1 MRVILVISI
10 AMLLSGCM
18 VTETIDNDSPTLV
31 RSSSSQRVGILIP
44 NSANAKYCPDAPADT
59 AKTIDGTTTAELTD
73 KLGNN
78 GKIDTKLKTAIVD
91 LAKRN
96 TTTNVLVYSLN
107 SLCFLS
113 MNGALSATEVA
124 ERFDKIL
131 AVVGG
136 IAKTDEAIAKTD
148 ETIAKADEAIAKTNE
163 AIAKTDEAIA
173 EKEKIAE
180 KIKLFNKEN
189 NR

>member
-18 VTETIDNDSPTLV
+18 VTETIDNNSPTLV

-44 NSANAKYCPDAPADT
+44 DSVNAKYCPDAPADT
-59 AKTIDGTTTAELTD
+59 AKTFDGTIAAALTD
-73 KLGNN
+73 KLGSS
-78 GKIDTKLKTAIVD
+78 ITTDASLKTAIVD

-113 MNGALSATEVA
+113 MNGVLNASEVA
-124 ERFDKIL
+124 TRFD
-131 AVVGG
+131 AVLKVVSD
-136 IAKTDEAIAKTD
+136 IAEEDKKT
-148 ETIAKADEAIAKTNE
+148 
-163 AIAKTDEAIA
+163 A
-173 EKEKIAE
+173 EKEKSEAE
-180 KIKLFNKEN
+180 LTLRKFNLRN
-189 NR
+189 NIIDR

>member
-18 VTETIDNDSPTLV
+18 VTKTIKSDSPTLV
-31 RSSSSQRVGILIP
+31 RSNSSQRVGILIP
-44 NSANAKYCPDAPADT
+44 NSVNAKYCPDAPADT
-59 AKTIDGTTTAELTD
+59 AKTIDGTVAAELTD

-78 GKIDTKLKTAIVD
+78 GEIDASLKTAIVD

-113 MNGALSATEVA
+113 MNGVLSASEVA
-124 ERFDKIL
+124 ARFD
-131 AVVGG
+131 AVLNVV
-136 IAKTDEAIAKTD
+136 E
-148 ETIAKADEAIAKTNE
+148 N
-163 AIAKTDEAIA
+163 IA
-173 EKEKIAE
+173 ETD
-180 KIKLFNKEN
+180 KEN
-189 NR
+189 AKERKIDKELELNKFKKQNNIIER

>member
-18 VTETIDNDSPTLV
+18 VTKTIENDSPTLV

-44 NSANAKYCPDAPADT
+44 NSVNAKYCPDAPADT
-59 AKTIDGTTTAELTD
+59 AKTIDGTVAAELTD
-73 KLGNN
+73 KLGNDA
-78 GKIDTKLKTAIVD
+78 KIDASLKTAIVD

-113 MNGALSATEVA
+113 MNGVLNASEVA
-124 ERFDKIL
+124 ARFD
-131 AVVGG
+131 AVLNVVEN
-136 IAKTDEAIAKTD
+136 IAETDKE
-148 ETIAKADEAIAKTNE
+148 N
-163 AIAKTDEAIA
+163 A
-173 EKEKIAE
+173 EKEKTKAE
-180 KIKLFNKEN
+180 EQLLLRRYNLMGNITE
-189 NR
+189 R